1 MYVILP
7 PESNIPEGYLWKLNK
22 CTYGL
27 SDAPLTWYSRTRI
40 YKLCEQ

>member
-7 PESNIPEGYLWKLNK
+7 PESNIPGYLWKLNK

-40 YKLCEQ
+40 YKLCE